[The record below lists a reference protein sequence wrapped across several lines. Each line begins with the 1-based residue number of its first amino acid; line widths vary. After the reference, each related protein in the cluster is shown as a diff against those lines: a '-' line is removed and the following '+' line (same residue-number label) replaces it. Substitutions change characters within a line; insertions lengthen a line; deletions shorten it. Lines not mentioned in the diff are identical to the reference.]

1 MSSRILKQTDIPF
14 CVICGATLL
23 AGEYFI
29 SKFLLNF
36 SIAVVSILAKACLLS
51 SFIIL
56 ILGINKFGSSWTLIS
71 LNSNCVLEVFFNC
84 VIILSI
90 SKGLLIAWTG
100 MLSDFSVTVILLYI
114 LSLLLI
120 VETFNT
126 IGSPSF
132 IIIFAFK

>member
-1 MSSRILKQTDIPF
+1 M
-14 CVICGATLL
+14 
-23 AGEYFI
+23 
-29 SKFLLNF
+29 NF

-100 MLSDFSVTVILLYI
+100 MFSDFSVTVILLYMISSHFSI
-114 LSLLLI
+114 LTENLLYL
-120 VETFNT
+120 FLY
-126 IGSPSF
+126 F
-132 IIIFAFK
+132 